1 MSGSQHISDHLKAV
15 RKIAVETS
23 PEDVAGTVAL
33 AIQRVRVTL
42 QNLSL
47 LANKT
52 ADVEAAARNVE
63 ACLPAFVGGEW
74 SGTFFGQDLLA
85 ALTAFEEALDA
96 AGPSEVAKRIGA
108 WQARPAP
115 APTTHA
121 PQAAFAS

>member
-1 MSGSQHISDHLKAV
+1 MSSSQHISDHLKAV

-42 QNLSL
+42 QNLAL

-52 ADVEAAARNVE
+52 PDVEAAARNVD
-63 ACLPAFVGGEW
+63 ACLPTFVGGQW
-74 SGTFFGQDLLA
+74 AGVFFGDELLS
-85 ALTAFEEALDA
+85 ALTAFEAALDD

-108 WQARPAP
+108 WQVRPPP
-115 APTTHA
+115 AVVA
-121 PQAAFAS
+121 LAS

>member
-1 MSGSQHISDHLKAV
+1 MSSSQHISDHLKAV

-33 AIQRVRVTL
+33 AIQRVKVTI

-52 ADVEAAARNVE
+52 ADVQAAARDVD

-74 SGTFFGQDLLA
+74 SGVFFGQALLSALA
-85 ALTAFEEALDA
+85 AFEAALDA
-96 AGPSEVAKRIGA
+96 AGPSEVAKRIGIGPV
-108 WQARPAP
+108 RPAP
-115 APTTHA
+115 APALLT
-121 PQAAFAS
+121 QLAS

>member
-1 MSGSQHISDHLKAV
+1 MSSSQHISDHLKAV

-42 QNLSL
+42 QNLAL

-52 ADVEAAARNVE
+52 PDVEAAARNVD

-74 SGTFFGQDLLA
+74 SGTFFGQDLLDA
-85 ALTAFEEALDA
+85 VADFEEALDA

-108 WQARPAP
+108 WQVRPAP
-115 APTTHA
+115 APIA
-121 PQAAFAS
+121 LAS

>member
-23 PEDVAGTVAL
+23 PEDVPGNVAL

-52 ADVEAAARNVE
+52 TRVEAAAKDVD
-63 ACLPAFVGGEW
+63 ACLPVFVGGAW
-74 SGTFFGQDLLA
+74 SGTFFGPDLLA
-85 ALTAFEEALDA
+85 ALDDFETALDA
-96 AGPSEVAKRIGA
+96 AGPSDVAKRIGA
-108 WQARPAP
+108 WSARPAP
-115 APTTHA
+115 TPALVAQP
-121 PQAAFAS
+121 AF

>member
-1 MSGSQHISDHLKAV
+1 MSSSQHISDHLKAV
-15 RKIAVETS
+15 RRIAVETS
-23 PEDVAGTVAL
+23 PDDVAGTVAL

-52 ADVEAAARNVE
+52 TEVQAAARNVD

-74 SGTFFGQDLLA
+74 TGAFFGQDLLD
-85 ALTAFEEALDA
+85 ALDDFEEALDA

-108 WQARPAP
+108 WQVRPP
-115 APTTHA
+115 A
-121 PQAAFAS
+121 AAIALAS